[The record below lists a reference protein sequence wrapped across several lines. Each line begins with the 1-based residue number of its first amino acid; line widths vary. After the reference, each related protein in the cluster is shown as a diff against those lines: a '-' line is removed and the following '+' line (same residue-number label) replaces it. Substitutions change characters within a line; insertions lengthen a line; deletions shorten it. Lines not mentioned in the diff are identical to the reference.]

1 MSAGIKGTI
10 VDSKQHLGEEKEPLF
25 RIPILHEIAL
35 AMTTEQHAKGEN
47 GTRIHPEKAKK
58 SCYRARR
65 VGCVS
70 KIAAGRLPQ
79 GPRSNLDSSTH
90 LIWMAFWALF

>member
-47 GTRIHPEKAKK
+47 GARAHPEKAPK
-58 SCYRARR
+58 SFYRARR

-70 KIAAGRLPQ
+70 KIPAGKLPK

-90 LIWMAFWALF
+90 LI